1 MPTPTPVKAGSAYAA
16 EAGSVHAAEAG
27 SAHNTAARL
36 LTPRS

>member
-1 MPTPTPVKAGSAYAA
+1 MPTPTPVKAGSAHTA
-16 EAGSVHAAEAG
+16 EAGSVHPAEAS